1 MKEIGIIAQAPA
13 GAGRFYVSFQLYSD
27 SSYKTPFGYRPHL
40 PRDGVMRGRV
50 TLHNHTS
57 LSRATV
63 QLTRCWATP
72 TADPDDGFDMIDN
85 L

>member
-1 MKEIGIIAQAPA
+1 MKEIGIIAQAPV
-13 GAGRFYVSFQLYSD
+13 GAGRFYVSFQLFSD
-27 SSYKTPFGYRPHL
+27 DAYKYPFGFRPQL
-40 PRDGVMRGRV
+40 PRDGVIRGRV

-57 LSRATV
+57 LGRATV

-72 TADPDDGFDMIDN
+72 TADPSEGFDLIDN